1 MIDTIQALAH
11 HPIDWSIAA
20 GPVWLAVG
28 LLTVIVPGLAFAL
41 EDLVRG
47 S

>member
-11 HPIDWSIAA
+11 HPIDWSIEA
-20 GPVWLAVG
+20 GPIWLAVG
-28 LLTVIVPGLAFAL
+28 LLTVIVPMMAL
-41 EDLVRG
+41 VIEDLGRG